1 MPIDKALNRAPSLE
15 VVVGG
20 GIPEPQMDIEIII
33 DDDGGATVEMGE
45 DDAESVDFY
54 DNLVDVIDPDAL
66 AKISL
71 DVAAMF
77 EADKASRSDW
87 EQMYAKGLD
96 LLGLRIEERT
106 KPFRGAAG
114 AVHPMLTEA
123 IIQFQAQA
131 LKELMPAGGPVRTQI
146 MGKETVDKFQQAGR
160 VQDFMNYQITTVM
173 EEYTPEFDQQLF
185 YTGYG
190 GSTFKKV
197 YYDYQLG
204 RMVSKLCL
212 ADDVYIPYNGS
223 SVVSQCPRL
232 TNRIPMDS
240 NEYKKRALAGEYIE
254 IAVENY
260 AAPANP
266 SQIQSSIDKV
276 TGIQPTDDIGE
287 VFLLEQLVDL
297 DIPGFEDKD
306 EKGNP
311 TGIKLPYVV
320 TLAEDT
326 LKVVGIRRN
335 WKENDEKKNRRNYYV
350 HYVLVEGPGAY
361 GLGFVHL
368 VGGLS
373 KAASSA
379 LRQLIDAGTLA
390 NLPAGFK
397 AKGARIADDS
407 DPIQPGEW
415 RDIDAG
421 GAELSASLM
430 PLPYKEPS
438 QVLFALLGFL
448 VDAGKRLSSTAD
460 MQVGDG
466 NQYAQVGTT
475 LALLERGSMVMSSIH
490 KRLHYAQTL
499 EFRLLFEGFSEYLP
513 DEYPYDVPGAS
524 RKIKKSD
531 FNSMVSVQ
539 PVADPNI
546 FSTAQRIQ
554 LAQMQ
559 LQLAQS
565 APNMHNMYEAFY
577 RMYAALNVR
586 DIDGILLPQNTNTPR
601 DPASENSDAL
611 NGMKLKAFAGQQ
623 HDAHIASHL
632 MMGMSPI
639 LQANPTSA
647 MELQKHVLDH
657 VRLRAEEDVEAEL
670 FKTYGTDPDRMVSAI
685 QKEGMV
691 ALKIALG
698 MKETRDLQQELAGEG
713 QEGPDPLIKLKE
725 TELQQRAQNDQAKNQ
740 IDQQRLALD
749 QQKLQD
755 TKMFNQQKLALQ
767 GAKVGQPPPGAQNAA

>member
-1 MPIDKALNRAPSLE
+1 MAIEKAFNQMPSLE
-15 VVVGG
+15 IVIGG
-20 GIPEPQMDIEIII
+20 GRGIPEPSGDVEVIIEA
-33 DDDGGATVEMGE
+33 DGGATIEMGE
-45 DDAESVDFY
+45 QEAEEVDFY
-54 DNLVDVIDPDAL
+54 GNLAEVIEPDVL
-66 AKISL
+66 AKIGI
-71 DVAAMF
+71 DVSAMF
-77 EADKASRSDW
+77 EADKSSRSDW

-96 LLGLRIEERT
+96 LLGMRMEERT

-114 AVHPMLTEA
+114 ATHPMLMEA

-131 LKELMPAGGPVRTQI
+131 FKELMPAGGPVRSQI
-146 MGKETVDKFQQAGR
+146 MGKETVEKFQQAGR

-190 GSTFKKV
+190 GSTFKKI

-212 ADDVYIPYNGS
+212 ADDVYIPYNGT

-232 TNRIPMDS
+232 THRIAMDS
-240 NEYKKRALAGEYIE
+240 NEYKKRAVAGEYLDVY
-254 IAVENY
+254 VETY
-260 AAPANP
+260 ASPAD
-266 SQIQSSIDKV
+266 SGQIQDAIDKI
-276 TGIQPTDDIGE
+276 TGIRPVDDIGE

-297 DIPGFEDKD
+297 DLQGFEDLD
-306 EKGNP
+306 ENGNM
-311 TGIKLPYVV
+311 TGIKRPYVV
-320 TLAEDT
+320 TLVEDT

-335 WKENDEKKNRRNYYV
+335 WKESDEKCARRNYFV

-361 GLGFVHL
+361 GLGFIHL
-368 VGGLS
+368 IGGLG
-373 KAASSA
+373 KAATSA
-379 LRQLIDAGTLA
+379 LRQLIDAGTLS

-397 AKGARIADDS
+397 AKGARIADND

-438 QVLFALLGFL
+438 QVLFALMGFL

-460 MQVGDG
+460 MQIGDG

-499 EFRLLFEGFSEYLP
+499 EFRLLFEGFGQYMP

-524 RKIKKSD
+524 RKIKKAD
-531 FNSMVSVQ
+531 FDTMVSVQ

-546 FSTAQRIQ
+546 FSSAQRIQ

-565 APNMHNMYEAFY
+565 APNMHNMYEAYY

-586 DIDGILLPQNTNTPR
+586 DIDGVLLPQNTNMPR
-601 DPASENSDAL
+601 DPASENSDVL
-611 NGMKLKAFAGQQ
+611 NNMKLKAFAGQQ
-623 HDAHIASHL
+623 HDAHIATHL
-632 MMGMSPI
+632 MMGLSPV
-639 LQANPTSA
+639 LQANPMSA
-647 MELQKHVLDH
+647 VELQKHILDH
-657 VRLRAEEDVEAEL
+657 VRLKAEEDVEAEI
-670 FKTYGTDPDRMVSAI
+670 FKAYGVDPDRMVSAI
-685 QKEGMV
+685 QKEGMI
-691 ALKIALG
+691 AIKIAVY
-698 MKETRDLQQELAGEG
+698 MQEVRSTQDEMTGGE
-713 QEGPDPLIKLKE
+713 EGPDPLIKLKE
-725 TELQQRAQNDQAKNQ
+725 QEIQNRAQKDQDRTNL
-740 IDQQRLALD
+740 DQQRLALD
-749 QQKLQD
+749 TQKQQEALRIDQQKLQLQQA
-755 TKMFNQQKLALQ
+755 KLNQ
-767 GAKVGQPPPGAQNAA
+767 PN